1 MGDTNFEELEEF
13 HQFWD
18 PDLLLPENV
27 TREELYE
34 EHTASM
40 PVVRPHVYS
49 KWHPWKCRVNIN
61 VRSPW
66 SSQSSSA
73 SYHGSQ
79 SQSQSTNEGGSLG
92 GSLNLNANGMLTFGY
107 PSGAITFPHSQ
118 NWDDIFVPTLSLDTS
133 MGTSADN
140 CVDLTSP
147 STPPPSSSTPK
158 EEEIDFDEW
167 LHEDNES
174 ETEDNTTEVKEHP
187 FQEQEKLA
195 KDAWD

>member
-1 MGDTNFEELEEF
+1 MGDATLEELEEF

-34 EHTASM
+34 KHIASM
-40 PVVRPHVYS
+40 PVVRQRIS
-49 KWHPWKCRVNIN
+49 SRWQPWKRHVNIN
-61 VRSPW
+61 VCSPR

-73 SYHGSQ
+73 SYNGSQ
-79 SQSQSTNEGGSLG
+79 SQSQSTIEGGSLD
-92 GSLNLNANGMLTFGY
+92 GSLNLNANGMLTSGY
-107 PSGAITFPHSQ
+107 PSRAMTVPHSQ
-118 NWDDIFVPTLSLDTS
+118 NWDGIFVPALSLDTS

-147 STPPPSSSTPK
+147 STPPPSTPK
-158 EEEIDFDEW
+158 EEEVDFNEW

-195 KDAWD
+195 KDTWD